1 MSVVSYNNDNSNF
14 YYLLS
19 NLTNIL
25 QIANFQINIQ
35 EISNDELMKYLQ
47 HQDDDY
53 LKAIIKQNEL
63 IIKQNEE
70 IISLL
75 KNYKGG

>member
-1 MSVVSYNNDNSNF
+1 MNINNDNF

-19 NLTNIL
+19 NLANVL
-25 QIANFQINIQ
+25 QIANFQMNVQ

-47 HQDDDY
+47 HQDNDY
-53 LKAIIKQNEL
+53 LKAIIEQNEL
-63 IIKQNEE
+63 IIKQNKE

-75 KNYKGG
+75 KNNKGG

>member
-1 MSVVSYNNDNSNF
+1 MSYNNDNSNF

-19 NLTNIL
+19 NLANIL
-25 QIANFQINIQ
+25 QIANFQMNIQ

-63 IIKQNEE
+63 IIKQNKE

>member
-1 MSVVSYNNDNSNF
+1 MSYNNDNNNF

-19 NLTNIL
+19 NLANIL
-25 QIANFQINIQ
+25 QIANFQMNAQ
-35 EISNDELMKYLQ
+35 EINNNELMKYLQ
-47 HQDDDY
+47 HQDNDY
-53 LKAIIKQNEL
+53 LKAIIEQNEL

-70 IISLL
+70 IINLL